1 MPVLHEL
8 TASEMAQR
16 VRQRECSPVTLVDAL
31 LQQIDRLE
39 PKIEAWVTLDRAGA
53 LATAKRL
60 EEEAQRGHVQGPLHG
75 VPIGIKDIYYTAGI
89 KTTCGSRIFSDQV
102 PSYDA
107 TTVAR
112 LKQAGAIILGK
123 TVTTEFATADP
134 GPTRNPWHLDHTP
147 GGSSSGS
154 AAGVAARMIPAAL
167 GSQTGGSIQRPAA
180 YCGVF
185 GLKPTHGRVS
195 NYGVF
200 PVSWCLDRM
209 GPLARSVTDIALV
222 LQVLAGHEPMDPST
236 SRSPV
241 PDYLQAVQRAER
253 PPRLGLVREFYLER
267 ADPELRAHT
276 EAVAE
281 RLGRAGAT
289 VEEVKLRNETRK
301 ILGLPDLPVFAT
313 CVRVPVFT
321 GHSLSINA
329 RFERP
334 LSVERATELLAGAP
348 GVVLADVPT
357 PLDAAGI
364 DPTLVGRIRVPP
376 HDQRVLPVVRVVA
389 AADALRAEPEPLVE
403 RDRTHVR
410 HAHLEGVPALRVVPR
425 LVEQPAEQRVGD
437 APAAPLGRDRD
448 VHHVPGVDVPR
459 EDEVAHQLVM
469 LVDRPE
475 RERAR
480 LRELGREHRPRPR
493 RRVGHAL
500 DPLDRVEVAELETA
514 QTYVHRA
521 HRSAS
526 GART

>member
-1 MPVLHEL
+1 MPALHEL
-8 TASEMAQR
+8 TAYEMAQG
-16 VRQRECSPVTLVDAL
+16 VRQRECSPVALVDAL

-53 LATAKRL
+53 LAAAKRL
-60 EEEAQRGHVQGPLHG
+60 EEEALRGHIQGPLHG
-75 VPIGIKDIYYTAGI
+75 VPVGIKDIYYTAGI
-89 KTTCGSRIFSDQV
+89 KTTCGSRIFSDRV

-107 TTVAR
+107 TTVTR
-112 LKQAGAIILGK
+112 LKRAGAIILGK

-200 PVSWCLDRM
+200 PVSWCLDHM

-222 LQVLAGHEPMDPST
+222 LQVLAGHDPMDPST

-289 VEEVKLRNETRK
+289 VEEVKL
-301 ILGLPDLPVFAT
+301 PDSFKAVLAAHRTIMHVEAAAVHAELFRRHAD
-313 CVRVPVFT
+313 
-321 GHSLSINA
+321 LY
-329 RFERP
+329 RP
-334 LSVERATELLAGAP
+334 KLRATIETGSLIPGAHYMQ
-348 GVVLADVPT
+348 AQ
-357 PLDAAGI
+357 
-364 DPTLVGRIRVPP
+364 RIRRQFR
-376 HDQRVLPVVRVVA
+376 HDLGHCFRQVDFL
-389 AADALRAEPEPLVE
+389 L
-403 RDRTHVR
+403 
-410 HAHLEGVPALRVVPR
+410 
-425 LVEQPAEQRVGD
+425 
-437 APAAPLGRDRD
+437 APAAPGPAPRDLTTTGDASFNSPSSFSGLPALTIPSGLNAAGLPLAIQLMGPALAEDRLLAAARWCEATLD
-448 VHHVPGVDVPR
+448 VTLKPPIAG
-459 EDEVAHQLVM
+459 
-469 LVDRPE
+469 
-475 RERAR
+475 
-480 LRELGREHRPRPR
+480 
-493 RRVGHAL
+493 
-500 DPLDRVEVAELETA
+500 
-514 QTYVHRA
+514 
-521 HRSAS
+521 
-526 GART
+526 